1 MSPSLWSS
9 LCATRSRD
17 VRMGRLCGTRH
28 RPSANRTRWTE
39 AFLASS
45 RSTKVLGQRITRR
58 HGREPEDR
66 AGCATRLEML
76 KVPNTNHVVVV
87 GRDHEIGSVIW
98 CSCGP
103 HDRRSAGGEAWLR
116 TNPGTVGADRPILHR
131 QSAQA
136 ANSRPLRA
144 AGRDVRRLV
153 HLGERL
159 VIGSAGLAFRVGA
172 GDRKVLEGSASEVLP
187 PPTRARVVRPT
198 IVLPRLVSAP
208 V

>member
-1 MSPSLWSS
+1 M
-9 LCATRSRD
+9 
-17 VRMGRLCGTRH
+17 
-28 RPSANRTRWTE
+28 
-39 AFLASS
+39 
-45 RSTKVLGQRITRR
+45 
-58 HGREPEDR
+58 
-66 AGCATRLEML
+66 LE
-76 KVPNTNHVVVV
+76 VPNTNDVVVV

-98 CSCGP
+98 CSCGL
-103 HDRRSAGGEAWLR
+103 HDRGSAGGEAWLR

-131 QSAQA
+131 QGAQA
-136 ANSRPLRA
+136 ANSWPLRA

-187 PPTRARVVRPT
+187 PPTRPRVVRTT
-198 IVLPRLVSAP
+198 IVLLRLVSAP